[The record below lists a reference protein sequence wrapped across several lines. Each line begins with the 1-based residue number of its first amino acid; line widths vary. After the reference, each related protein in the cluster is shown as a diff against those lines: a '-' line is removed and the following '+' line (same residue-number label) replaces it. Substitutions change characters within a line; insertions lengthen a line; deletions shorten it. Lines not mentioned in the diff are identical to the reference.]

1 MTQAMIE
8 TKQLTK
14 CYHAKPVVDHL
25 DISVP
30 EGAIYGFLGP
40 NGAGKSTTMKML
52 LGLISRD
59 PRNDCHRRKRNERHE
74 PDFHFKAGGITD

>member
-25 DISVP
+25 DLSVP

-40 NGAGKSTTMKML
+40 NV
-52 LGLISRD
+52 
-59 PRNDCHRRKRNERHE
+59 PRYILKV
-74 PDFHFKAGGITD
+74 

>member
-52 LGLISRD
+52 LGLSAGTA
-59 PRNDCHRRKRNERHE
+59 ERLSSAE
-74 PDFHFKAGGITD
+74 KK